1 MTKPLIPADFLKNL
15 DTTPKAE
22 DSAAKA
28 SPKPKAGPAPAV
40 RVSTKPAGKAGGA
53 AHTRMSNR
61 GK

>member
-1 MTKPLIPADFLKNL
+1 MTKPLIPADFMKTL

-28 SPKPKAGPAPAV
+28 SPKPKVGPAPAV